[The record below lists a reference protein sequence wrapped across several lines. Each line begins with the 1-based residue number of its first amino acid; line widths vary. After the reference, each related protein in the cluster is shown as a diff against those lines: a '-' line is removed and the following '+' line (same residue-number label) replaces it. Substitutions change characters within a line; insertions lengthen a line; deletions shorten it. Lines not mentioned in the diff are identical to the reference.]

1 MEYRLRVTDE
11 VYAAAIVT
19 NPDITK
25 KESCS
30 RLLILLDESPLS
42 SLDAEILVNFTLFGF
57 MKVML
62 CKSSMLIPP
71 ISAPIHSVPSF
82 ISLMQ

>member
-25 KESCS
+25 RVLR

-42 SLDAEILVNFTLFGF
+42 SLDAGDIGEFHTLRIHEGDA
-57 MKVML
+57 VQIEYAD
-62 CKSSMLIPP
+62 SSY
-71 ISAPIHSVPSF
+71 ISPYP
-82 ISLMQ
+82 

>member
-25 KESCS
+25 RVLQQASY
-30 RLLILLDESPLS
+30 I
-42 SLDAEILVNFTLFGF
+42 AG
-57 MKVML
+57 
-62 CKSSMLIPP
+62 
-71 ISAPIHSVPSF
+71 
-82 ISLMQ
+82 

>member
-25 KESCS
+25 RACS

-62 CKSSMLIPP
+62 SNRVC
-71 ISAPIHSVPSF
+71 
-82 ISLMQ
+82 